1 MPIGMISRFA
11 RSLAEAPLSRGYQSR
26 GVAILRPSASVT
38 TSSVAV
44 NSTAW
49 ARHRLRLLRVRAGV
63 DHHRR
68 AAGGERERNAAT
80 DVAPGAGDDGDAA
93 CELLDHGFKSRLS
106 LTQR

>member
-1 MPIGMISRFA
+1 MSDKGA
-11 RSLAEAPLSRGYQSR
+11 APAALD
-26 GVAILRPSASVT
+26 L
-38 TSSVAV
+38 
-44 NSTAW
+44 
-49 ARHRLRLLRVRAGV
+49 ARHRLRLLHVGTGI

-93 CELLDHGFKSRLS
+93 CELLGHGFKSCLL